1 MNSQVPPTPALPVPP
16 PVLPLPSPGIGHGV
30 ISTVLHHVDVTGG
43 VCVQSNI
50 PVQTPDLNRYLQ
62 DLLAEIQQ
70 KPQSRSFTLSAG
82 SQVSRALAA
91 YSSSNTLTLAGSSI
105 AADESRLLAE
115 RLLRIEIIAEGKYGH
130 LSTRHSGH
138 LNKGSFLQFLFR
150 DNVGLHYLGVKV
162 EHQLFLDEQDFKRR
176 IGIGESN
183 KIYKA
188 CKVTFDSSGQPAK
201 ILVFDTN
208 SRISKYWW
216 SDFWE
221 LSEARTDSQNTED
234 AIRGVVSVLGSLK
247 KWLPADHTILRNA
260 AVAAFRQKG
269 PMQFDNFVDQVF
281 KDYEVGAEHQKKFD
295 EVVDRIRAL
304 PSSRGFDSH
313 FTLVPSAVP
322 FKRVNLALSNEI
334 LLSYDEGMAN
344 IAGKIWSSK
353 TIQGKS
359 VVVVEA
365 DEAAANKFAFKPME

>member
-1 MNSQVPPTPALPVPP
+1 MNSQVPPPPALPVLP
-16 PVLPLPSPGIGHGV
+16 PVLPLPSAGMGHGV

-43 VCVQSNI
+43 VCLQSNI

-70 KPQSRSFTLSAG
+70 KPQSRSFKLSPG
-82 SQVSRALAA
+82 SQVSRALAVF
-91 YSSSNTLTLAGSSI
+91 SSSNTLTLPGSSV
-105 AADESRLLAE
+105 AGDEARLLAE
-115 RLLRIEIIAEGKYGH
+115 RLLRIEVIAESKYGH

-150 DNVGLHYLGVKV
+150 DHEGLHYLGVKV

-176 IGIGESN
+176 IGLGESN

-188 CKVTFDSSGQPAK
+188 CKVTFDPSGLPAK

-221 LSEARTDSQNTED
+221 LSEARTDAQNTQD
-234 AIRGVVSVLGSLK
+234 AIKGVIGVLGSIK
-247 KWLPADHTILRNA
+247 KLLPADHTILRNA
-260 AVAAFRQKG
+260 AVAAFRQNG

-281 KDYEVGAEHQKKFD
+281 KDYQVEAAHQKKFD
-295 EVVDRIRAL
+295 EVVDKIRAL
-304 PSSRGFDSH
+304 PLSRGFDSH

-334 LLSYDEGMAN
+334 LLSYDEGMSN

-353 TIQGKS
+353 TKQGKT

-365 DEAAANKFAFKPME
+365 DDVAASKFAFKPMG